1 MRREEGGDVDGMA
14 LPEDGRAAA
23 RRIRLPLCT
32 WQGLLGV
39 VAVMAAG
46 AALVGEDA
54 EPKGAGG
61 REVAF
66 SGHTG
71 LVDTLRFSAD
81 GRTLLS
87 SGWDKTV
94 RIWGLN
100 DSESEFGE
108 ELARLSTGVEI
119 YSAAISPDGR
129 TVAVAG
135 LDGLS
140 LVKALRGAGVRT
152 PVLFLTA
159 VGGVDDRVE
168 GLEAGGGGL
177 SLWDWAGGGGLRRP
191 SRPVGVSRSI
201 AFSPDGRLLAV
212 GGYDRGIHLIDVQTG
227 RVESSLPGHR
237 DVIRKLAFAADGGRL
252 LSLSYDG
259 RFKSWD
265 VASGKESVGF
275 SALDDVK
282 RPILTFALSPDGRD
296 MALSRLHETDGRVEI
311 WDVAAGALRAT
322 CRGAGGEVHALAFS
336 QDGGVLASCGS
347 DLALRFWDPKTG
359 RSSGVLE
366 GPMGWIRTLDF
377 SADGRWMATSCVP
390 DEVRLRRVG
399 LPRRHVAPATA
410 NAEGGPSRRADAA

>member
-1 MRREEGGDVDGMA
+1 MRREEGGEVDEMA
-14 LPEDGRAAA
+14 LAEEQGAAP

-32 WQGLLGV
+32 WQGLMGV
-39 VAVMAAG
+39 LAVMTVG
-46 AALVGEDA
+46 AALVGDDA
-54 EPKGAGG
+54 DPKGAGG
-61 REVAF
+61 RGVAF
-66 SGHTG
+66 SGHSG

-94 RIWGLN
+94 RIWGLD
-100 DSESEFGE
+100 DSGSEFGE
-108 ELARLSTGVEI
+108 ELARLSSGVEI

-140 LVKALRGAGVRT
+140 L
-152 PVLFLTA
+152 
-159 VGGVDDRVE
+159 
-168 GLEAGGGGL
+168 
-177 SLWDWAGGGGLRRP
+177 WDWTEGGALRRP

-201 AFSPDGRLLAV
+201 AFSPDGRRLAV
-212 GGYDRGIHLIDVQTG
+212 GGYDNGIHLIDVESG
-227 RVESSLPGHR
+227 RVEASLMGHR
-237 DVIRKLAFAADGGRL
+237 DVIRKLAFAGDGGRL
-252 LSLSYDG
+252 FSLSYDG

-265 VASGKESVGF
+265 AATGGEAVGF
-275 SALDDVK
+275 PDLDDAQ

-311 WDVAAGALRAT
+311 WDVAKGGLRTT

-347 DLALRFWDPKTG
+347 DLVLRFWEPKTG
-359 RSSGVLE
+359 RSSGMLE
-366 GPMGWIRTLDF
+366 GPRGWIRALDF
-377 SADGRWMATSCVP
+377 SADGRWMATSCEL

-399 LPRRHVAPATA
+399 LPRRHPAPATA
-410 NAEGGPSRRADAA
+410 NAEGRPSHRADAA

>member
-1 MRREEGGDVDGMA
+1 MRREEGGDVGAMA
-14 LPEDGRAAA
+14 LVEEDGRAAA

-39 VAVMAAG
+39 VVVMAAG

-54 EPKGAGG
+54 EPKGDGG
-61 REVAF
+61 RDVAF
-66 SGHTG
+66 SGHAG

-94 RIWGLN
+94 RIWGLD

-140 LVKALRGAGVRT
+140 L
-152 PVLFLTA
+152 
-159 VGGVDDRVE
+159 
-168 GLEAGGGGL
+168 
-177 SLWDWAGGGGLRRP
+177 WDWTEGGALRRP

-212 GGYDRGIHLIDVQTG
+212 GGYDNGIHLIDVKTG
-227 RVESSLPGHR
+227 RVEASLMGHR
-237 DVIRKLAFAADGGRL
+237 DVIRKLAFAEGGGRL

-265 VASGKESVGF
+265 VAAGSESVGF
-275 SALDDVK
+275 SALDDVE
-282 RPILTFALSPDGRD
+282 RPILTFALSSDGRD

-311 WDVAAGALRAT
+311 WDVPGGRLRET

-366 GPMGWIRTLDF
+366 GRMGWIRTLDF
-377 SADGRWMATSCVP
+377 SADGRWMATSSLP
-390 DEVRLRRVG
+390 DEVRLRRIG
-399 LPRRHVAPATA
+399 LPRGHGGPATA
-410 NAEGGPSRRADAA
+410 NAEGRPSRRADAA

>member
-1 MRREEGGDVDGMA
+1 M
-14 LPEDGRAAA
+14 
-23 RRIRLPLCT
+23 
-32 WQGLLGV
+32 
-39 VAVMAAG
+39 
-46 AALVGEDA
+46 
-54 EPKGAGG
+54 
-61 REVAF
+61 
-66 SGHTG
+66 
-71 LVDTLRFSAD
+71 
-81 GRTLLS
+81 
-87 SGWDKTV
+87 
-94 RIWGLN
+94 
-100 DSESEFGE
+100 
-108 ELARLSTGVEI
+108 
-119 YSAAISPDGR
+119 
-129 TVAVAG
+129 
-135 LDGLS
+135 
-140 LVKALRGAGVRT
+140 
-152 PVLFLTA
+152 
-159 VGGVDDRVE
+159 
-168 GLEAGGGGL
+168 
-177 SLWDWAGGGGLRRP
+177 
-191 SRPVGVSRSI
+191 
-201 AFSPDGRLLAV
+201 
-212 GGYDRGIHLIDVQTG
+212 QTG